1 VGVELYQQMLEQAVA
16 DAKVQQQS
24 VEATVQYPT
33 TDWSPTIQLGIPV
46 LIPERYVADLDVRLG
61 LYRRAAELVDA
72 KDIEDFTSELI
83 DRFGALPVEVENF
96 LQILMLKR
104 QCLALGVN
112 KVDAGEKGVVIGF
125 HNNSLR
131 NPEALLRYI
140 SAQNGVVKLRPD
152 QRVFFLRSFATT
164 AQKIKGVEDI
174 LRTLEKVLVKG
185 IG

>member
-1 VGVELYQQMLEQAVA
+1 
-16 DAKVQQQS
+16 
-24 VEATVQYPT
+24 
-33 TDWSPTIQLGIPV
+33 
-46 LIPERYVADLDVRLG
+46 
-61 LYRRAAELVDA
+61 
-72 KDIEDFTSELI
+72 
-83 DRFGALPVEVENF
+83 VEVENF

>member
-1 VGVELYQQMLEQAVA
+1 MLEQAVA
-16 DAKVQQQS
+16 DAKVQQS
-24 VEATVQYPT
+24 HVETTAHHTT

-140 SAQNGVVKLRPD
+140 GTQNGVVKLRPD